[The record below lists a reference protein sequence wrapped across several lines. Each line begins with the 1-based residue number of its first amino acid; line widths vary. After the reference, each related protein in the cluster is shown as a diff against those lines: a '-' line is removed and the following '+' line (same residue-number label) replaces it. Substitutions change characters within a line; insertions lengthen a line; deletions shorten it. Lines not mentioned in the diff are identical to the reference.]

1 MNKLMVI
8 SNGHG
13 EDTIAVKIIKELQL
27 IEPSRVI
34 VALPMVGKGF
44 AFTQAQILLSAPHR
58 AMPSGGFIK
67 QGWWQDVQAG
77 LIDLTMKQY
86 GEVRQW
92 AREGGKILAVGD
104 ILPLFLAWVTG
115 AEYAFVGTA
124 KSEYYL
130 RNEQGW
136 LENTSALDRFFGSY
150 YYPWERWLMGDGRCR
165 AVFVRDQ
172 ITVNTLTKYQIYAIG
187 ANPMMD
193 GIADHVLPPFQDQFP
208 HHLKILLLPGSR
220 MPEALSNWQKIL
232 QAVDYLIQENAQS
245 YVFISALAPSLPVTE
260 FSQVLSSS
268 WQPSTV
274 NLPLRDQGLQSYGNG
289 NHQLILSQ
297 NAYADCLHYSQ
308 VAIAMA
314 GTATEQFVG
323 LGRRALGI
331 IGEGPQYNRQFAENQ
346 TKLLGKSVQ
355 LLEAPN
361 DITIKLQQIT
371 QNSPQEQEIADDGR
385 RRMGKSGASLKIAHH
400 LTQTLL
406 RD

>member
-1 MNKLMVI
+1 MII

-13 EDTIAVKIIKELQL
+13 EDTIAVKIIEELRL

-34 VALPMVGKGF
+34 IALPMVGKGF
-44 AFTQAQILLSAPHR
+44 AFTQAQIPLSAPHR

-77 LIDLTMKQY
+77 LMDLTMKQY
-86 GEVRQW
+86 GEVRRW
-92 AREGGKILAVGD
+92 AKAGGKILAVGD

-130 RNEQGW
+130 RDEQGW
-136 LENTSALDRFFGSY
+136 LESTSALQRFWGSD
-150 YYPWERWLMGDGRCR
+150 YYPWERLLMGDGRCQG
-165 AVFVRDQ
+165 VFVRDQ
-172 ITVNTLTKYQIYAIG
+172 ITADTLTKYDICAMV

-193 GIADHVLPPFQDQFP
+193 GIADHVLPPFTDEFP

-232 QAVDYLIQENAQS
+232 QAVDYLIQENTQS

-260 FSQVLSSS
+260 FSQILTSP

-274 NLPLRDQGLQSYGNG
+274 NLPLRDQGLQSYRNG
-289 NHQLILSQ
+289 NHHLILSQ
-297 NAYADCLHYSQ
+297 NAYGDCLHYSKIS
-308 VAIAMA
+308 IAMA

-331 IGEGPQYNRQFAENQ
+331 IGTGPQYNRQFAENQ

-355 LLEAPN
+355 LLEDPK
-361 DITIKLQQIT
+361 DITTKLQQII
-371 QNSPQEQEIADDGR
+371 QNFHQTQEIADDGR
-385 RRMGKSGASLKIAHH
+385 QRMGKSGASLKIAHH